1 MPLTKDFLNALDAV
15 DGKNSEHFM
24 LFRQGQVFEENQ
36 PLPRKEDIV
45 VFDFWFH
52 FDSMWILGVKMY
64 IQMLTNICLAFNFE
78 CSSYILE
85 LKKIGLHDVYK
96 YRSFRSGMAWHIVIT
111 V

>member
-45 VFDFWFH
+45 VFDF
-52 FDSMWILGVKMY
+52 
-64 IQMLTNICLAFNFE
+64 
-78 CSSYILE
+78 
-85 LKKIGLHDVYK
+85 
-96 YRSFRSGMAWHIVIT
+96 
-111 V
+111 